1 MALRAAEP
9 PSHRRTCK
17 RGCAATKTRPA
28 HTRLIDGD
36 KRMITRRNL
45 LGAAVVGAPLAHIPF
60 SARAQSVLTVGLIPS
75 EDSRAMIANSQ
86 AMMDMLSKAL
96 GMPVKPFVAAD
107 YNGVI
112 EALRSK
118 RLDVAYL
125 GPFSYVLGTTVA
137 DIEAFAVAETKK
149 AGRTSYRSYV
159 ISNKASNIKTVNDLK
174 GKTFAFVDPSSTSGH
189 LFPKAGLMKA
199 GLDTDKDFGR
209 VIFSGSHD
217 SNAIAVQNRKVDAA
231 AIADRILDAAI
242 SKGLAKREDLNIVWE
257 SDPIPESP
265 TVWRKDLSPD
275 LKKRVQAAFLEVKDI
290 PWSDQGLLN
299 GFHPTNDAA
308 YNIIRDT
315 AKLLNLDLKKMK

>member
-1 MALRAAEP
+1 MPLTRRSLLAGAPALALPALAGFSAQARAAN
-9 PSHRRTCK
+9 T
-17 RGCAATKTRPA
+17 
-28 HTRLIDGD
+28 
-36 KRMITRRNL
+36 
-45 LGAAVVGAPLAHIPF
+45 
-60 SARAQSVLTVGLIPS
+60 LTVGLIPS

-112 EALRSK
+112 EALRSR

-125 GPFSYVLGTTVA
+125 GPFSYVLGATVA

-149 AGRTSYRSYV
+149 AGRTSYHSLV
-159 ISNKASNIKTVNDLK
+159 VAHKDSGIKTVADLK
-174 GKTFAFVDPSSTSGH
+174 GRTFAFVDPTSTSGH

-199 GLDTDKDFGR
+199 GFNPDKDFGR

-217 SNAIAVQNRKVDAA
+217 SNAVAVQNKKIEAV

-242 SKGLAKREDLNIVWE
+242 AKGLARREDLVVVWK

-265 TVWRKDLSPD
+265 TVWRKDLDPE

-308 YNIIRDT
+308 YEVIRET
-315 AKLLNLDLKKMK
+315 AKLLKLDLRAMK

>member
-1 MALRAAEP
+1 MK
-9 PSHRRTCK
+9 PSRRTLLSCTT
-17 RGCAATKTRPA
+17 ALLTA
-28 HTRLIDGD
+28 H
-36 KRMITRRNL
+36 L
-45 LGAAVVGAPLAHIPF
+45 LGANLVGHAATP
-60 SARAQSVLTVGLIPS
+60 LTVGLIPS

-86 AMMDMLSKAL
+86 AMMDMLETAL

-149 AGRTSYRSYV
+149 AGRTYYHAQIIARKDNG
-159 ISNKASNIKTVNDLK
+159 IQTVADLK

-189 LFPKAGLMKA
+189 LFPKAGLMQT
-199 GLDTDKDFGR
+199 GFDPDQDFAR

-217 SNAIAVQNRKVDAA
+217 SSAVAVQNGKVDAV

-242 SKGLAKREDLNIVWE
+242 AKGLARREDLIVVWQ
-257 SDPIPESP
+257 SAPIPESP
-265 TVWRKDLSPD
+265 TVWRKDLDPE
-275 LKKRVQAAFLEVKDI
+275 LKRRIQTAFMQVKDI
-290 PWSDQGLLN
+290 PWSDQGELN
-299 GFHPTNDAA
+299 GFHPTTDAA
-308 YNIIRDT
+308 YDIIRDT
-315 AKLLNLDLKKMK
+315 AKALNLDLRGMK

>member
-1 MALRAAEP
+1 MQ
-9 PSHRRTCK
+9 HRPLETTMMK
-17 RGCAATKTRPA
+17 RRK
-28 HTRLIDGD
+28 
-36 KRMITRRNL
+36 L
-45 LGAAVVGAPLAHIPF
+45 LFGTAAVTASAFVPM
-60 SARAQSVLTVGLIPS
+60 ARAQQVLTVGLIPS

-96 GMPVKPFVAAD
+96 GFAVKPFVAAD

-125 GPFSYVLGTTVA
+125 GPFSYVLGATVA

-149 AGRTSYRSYV
+149 AGRTFYYSQIV
-159 ISNKASNIKTVNDLK
+159 THKDTGIKTVADLK

-189 LFPKAGLMKA
+189 LFPKAGLMKL
-199 GLDTDKDFGR
+199 GFNTDKDFGR

-217 SNAIAVQNRKVDAA
+217 SSAIAVQNKKVDAA
-231 AIADRILDAAI
+231 AIADRILDAAV
-242 SKGLAKREDLNIVWE
+242 SKGLVKREDLVEVWK

-265 TVWRKDLSPD
+265 TVWRKDLPAD
-275 LKKRVQAAFLEVKDI
+275 LKTRVQAAFLQVKNI
-290 PWSDQGLLN
+290 PWSDQGELN

-315 AKLLNLDLKKMK
+315 AKVLNLDLRKMK

>member
-1 MALRAAEP
+1 MA
-9 PSHRRTCK
+9 S
-17 RGCAATKTRPA
+17 
-28 HTRLIDGD
+28 
-36 KRMITRRNL
+36 TRRHIL
-45 LGAAVVGAPLAHIPF
+45 AAGLALAGAPLAI
-60 SARAQSVLTVGLIPS
+60 SMRSTQAAGTLTVGLIPS

-86 AMMDMLSKAL
+86 TMMDQLSKAL

-107 YNGVI
+107 YNGVN

-149 AGRTSYRSYV
+149 AGRTFYHSLIVAHKDSG
-159 ISNKASNIKTVNDLK
+159 IQTVADLK

-199 GLDTDKDFGR
+199 GFNPEKDFGR

-217 SNAIAVQNRKVDAA
+217 SNAVAVQNRKVDAV

-242 SKGLAKREDLNIVWE
+242 AKGLAKRDDLVVVWKSE
-257 SDPIPESP
+257 PIPESP
-265 TVWRKDLSPD
+265 TVWRKDLD
-275 LKKRVQAAFLEVKDI
+275 AALKKRIQAAFLEVKNV
-290 PWSDQGLLN
+290 PWSDQGELN

-308 YNIIRDT
+308 YDVIRDA
-315 AKLLNLDLKKMK
+315 AKLLNLDLRKMK

>member
-1 MALRAAEP
+1 M
-9 PSHRRTCK
+9 SSQ
-17 RGCAATKTRPA
+17 
-28 HTRLIDGD
+28 HTGD
-36 KRMITRRNL
+36 KLMMNRRKL
-45 LGAAVVGAPLAHIPF
+45 LIGTAAAAASTVAFPTLA
-60 SARAQSVLTVGLIPS
+60 QQQVLTVGLIPS

-86 AMMDMLSKAL
+86 KMMDMLSAAL

-125 GPFSYVLGTTVA
+125 GPFSYVLGATIA
-137 DIEAFAVAETKK
+137 PIEAFAVAETKK
-149 AGRTSYRSYV
+149 AGRTFYHSQIIAHKDSG
-159 ISNKASNIKTVNDLK
+159 IKTVADLK

-199 GLDTDKDFGR
+199 GFDADKDFGR

-217 SNAIAVQNRKVDAA
+217 SSAIAVQNKKIDAA

-242 SKGLAKREDLNIVWE
+242 NKGLAKREDLVEVWK

-265 TVWRKDLSPD
+265 TVWRTDLPAD
-275 LKKRVQAAFLEVKDI
+275 LKKRVQAAFLQVKDI

-308 YNIIRDT
+308 YNVIRDT
-315 AKLLNLDLKKMK
+315 AKLLNLDLRKMK

>member
-1 MALRAAEP
+1 MGI
-9 PSHRRTCK
+9 SRRLVLK
-17 RGCAATKTRPA
+17 ASAAAT
-28 HTRLIDGD
+28 
-36 KRMITRRNL
+36 
-45 LGAAVVGAPLAHIPF
+45 PLFAIGLP
-60 SARAQSVLTVGLIPS
+60 ARAQSVLTVGLIPS

-149 AGRTSYRSYV
+149 AGRTFYHSKIITHKDSG
-159 ISNKASNIKTVNDLK
+159 IKTVRDLK
-174 GKTFAFVDPSSTSGH
+174 GRNFAFVDPSSTSGH

-199 GLDTDKDFGR
+199 GFDTDKEFGR

-217 SNAIAVQNRKVDAA
+217 ASAIAVQNKKVDAA
-231 AIADRILDAAI
+231 AIADRILDQAI
-242 SKGLAKREDLNIVWE
+242 AKGLAKAEDLVTVWS

-265 TVWRKDLSPD
+265 TVWRRDLSPD
-275 LKKRVQAAFLEVKDI
+275 LKRRIQAAFLEVKDI

-299 GFHPTNDAA
+299 GFKPTNDAA
-308 YNIIRDT
+308 YNVIRDT

>member
-1 MALRAAEP
+1 M
-9 PSHRRTCK
+9 TF
-17 RGCAATKTRPA
+17 
-28 HTRLIDGD
+28 
-36 KRMITRRNL
+36 TRRKL
-45 LGAAVVGAPLAHIPF
+45 LAGAPALLAGPLF
-60 SARAQSVLTVGLIPS
+60 TFAPSARAADVLTVGLIPS

-125 GPFSYVLGTTVA
+125 GPFSYVLGASVA

-149 AGRTSYRSYV
+149 AGRTYYHSLIV
-159 ISNKASNIKTVNDLK
+159 ANKDSGIKTVADLK
-174 GKTFAFVDPSSTSGH
+174 GKTFAYVDPSSTSGH
-189 LFPKAGLMKA
+189 LFPKAGLIKVGFNA
-199 GLDTDKDFGR
+199 DKDFGR

-217 SNAIAVQNRKVDAA
+217 ANAVAIQNKRVDAV

-242 SKGLAKREDLNIVWE
+242 AKGLAKLEDLVVVWK

-265 TVWRKDLSPD
+265 TVWRKDLDPA
-275 LKKRVQAAFLEVKDI
+275 LKKRIQAAFLEVKNI
-290 PWSDQGLLN
+290 PWSDQGELN

-308 YNIIRDT
+308 YNIIRET
-315 AKLLNLDLKKMK
+315 AKVLNLDLKAMK

>member
-1 MALRAAEP
+1 
-9 PSHRRTCK
+9 
-17 RGCAATKTRPA
+17 
-28 HTRLIDGD
+28 
-36 KRMITRRNL
+36 MITRRTL
-45 LGAAVVGAPLAHIPF
+45 LVASAIASPMASFTGGA
-60 SARAQSVLTVGLIPS
+60 SAQSVLTVGLIPS

-149 AGRTSYRSYV
+149 AGRTFYRSQV
-159 ISNKASNIKTVNDLK
+159 IAHKSSGIKTVNDLK
-174 GKTFAFVDPSSTSGH
+174 GRTFAFVDPSSTSGH

-199 GLDTDKDFGR
+199 GLNTDKDFGR

-217 SNAIAVQNRKVDAA
+217 SNAIAVQNKKIDAA
-231 AIADRILDAAI
+231 AIADRILDSAI
-242 SKGLAKREDLNIVWE
+242 SKGLAKREDIQIVWE

-265 TVWRKDLSPD
+265 TVWRKDLPAD
-275 LKKRVQAAFLEVKDI
+275 LKRRIQAAFLEVKDI
-290 PWSDQGLLN
+290 PWSDQGVLN
-299 GFHPTNDAA
+299 GFKPTNDEA
-308 YNIIRDT
+308 YNVIRDT

>member
-1 MALRAAEP
+1 MTVQ
-9 PSHRRTCK
+9 RT
-17 RGCAATKTRPA
+17 
-28 HTRLIDGD
+28 GD
-36 KRMITRRNL
+36 KLMMNRRKVL
-45 LGAAVVGAPLAHIPF
+45 LGTAAAVTGSLTFPV
-60 SARAQSVLTVGLIPS
+60 RAQQVLTVGLIPS

-86 AMMDMLSKAL
+86 KMMDMLANAL

-125 GPFSYVLGTTVA
+125 GPFSYVLGATIA
-137 DIEAFAVAETKK
+137 PIEAFAVAETKK
-149 AGRTSYRSYV
+149 AGRTFYHSQIIAHKDSG
-159 ISNKASNIKTVNDLK
+159 IKTVADLK
-174 GKTFAFVDPSSTSGH
+174 GKNFAFVDPSSTSGH

-199 GLDTDKDFGR
+199 GFDSEKDFGR

-217 SNAIAVQNRKVDAA
+217 SSAIAVQNKKIDAA

-242 SKGLAKREDLNIVWE
+242 SKGLARREDLVEVWK

-265 TVWRKDLSPD
+265 TVWRTDLPAD
-275 LKKRVQAAFLEVKDI
+275 LKKRVQAAFLQVKDI

-308 YNIIRDT
+308 YNVIRDT
-315 AKLLNLDLKKMK
+315 AKLLNLDLRKMK

>member
-1 MALRAAEP
+1 MKCTKRKLFASAAALIVASLIGAAPAVRAA
-9 PSHRRTCK
+9 
-17 RGCAATKTRPA
+17 
-28 HTRLIDGD
+28 D
-36 KRMITRRNL
+36 
-45 LGAAVVGAPLAHIPF
+45 
-60 SARAQSVLTVGLIPS
+60 VLTVGLIPS

-86 AMMDMLSKAL
+86 KMMDMLSKSL

-149 AGRTSYRSYV
+149 AGRTYYHSLV
-159 ISNKASNIKTVNDLK
+159 IAHKDSGIKNVADLK

-199 GLDTDKDFGR
+199 GFNPDKDFGR

-217 SNAIAVQNRKVDAA
+217 SNAVAVQNRKVDAV

-242 SKGLAKREDLNIVWE
+242 AKGLAKREDLVVVWK

-265 TVWRKDLSPD
+265 TVWRKDLDPA
-275 LKKRVQAAFLEVKDI
+275 LKKRIQAAFMDVKDI
-290 PWSDQGLLN
+290 PWSDQGELN

-308 YNIIRDT
+308 YNVIRDT
-315 AKLLNLDLKKMK
+315 AKSLNLDLRKMK

>member
-1 MALRAAEP
+1 MQ
-9 PSHRRTCK
+9 HRPLETTMMK
-17 RGCAATKTRPA
+17 RRK
-28 HTRLIDGD
+28 
-36 KRMITRRNL
+36 L
-45 LGAAVVGAPLAHIPF
+45 LFGTAAVTASAFVPM
-60 SARAQSVLTVGLIPS
+60 ARAQQVLTVGLIPS

-96 GMPVKPFVAAD
+96 GFAVKPFVAAD

-125 GPFSYVLGTTVA
+125 GPFSYVLGATVA

-149 AGRTSYRSYV
+149 AGRTFYYSQIV
-159 ISNKASNIKTVNDLK
+159 THKETGIKTVNDLK

-189 LFPKAGLMKA
+189 LFPKAGLMKL
-199 GLDTDKDFGR
+199 GFNTDKDFGR

-217 SNAIAVQNRKVDAA
+217 SSAIAVQNKKVDAA
-231 AIADRILDAAI
+231 AIADRILDAAV
-242 SKGLAKREDLNIVWE
+242 SKGLVKREDLVEVWK

-265 TVWRKDLSPD
+265 TVWRKDLPAD
-275 LKKRVQAAFLEVKDI
+275 LKTRVQAAFLQVKNI
-290 PWSDQGLLN
+290 PWSDQGELN

-315 AKLLNLDLKKMK
+315 AKVLNLDLRKMK

>member
-1 MALRAAEP
+1 MMN
-9 PSHRRTCK
+9 RRK
-17 RGCAATKTRPA
+17 V
-28 HTRLIDGD
+28 LIG
-36 KRMITRRNL
+36 TA
-45 LGAAVVGAPLAHIPF
+45 AAVAGSLTFPV
-60 SARAQSVLTVGLIPS
+60 RAQQVLTVGLIPS

-86 AMMDMLSKAL
+86 KMMDMLANAL

-125 GPFSYVLGTTVA
+125 GPFSYVLGATIA
-137 DIEAFAVAETKK
+137 PIEAFAVAETKK
-149 AGRTSYRSYV
+149 AGRTFYHSQIIAHKDSG
-159 ISNKASNIKTVNDLK
+159 IKTVADLK
-174 GKTFAFVDPSSTSGH
+174 GKNFAFVDPSSTSGH

-199 GLDTDKDFGR
+199 GFDADKDFGR

-217 SNAIAVQNRKVDAA
+217 SSAIAVQNKKIDAA

-242 SKGLAKREDLNIVWE
+242 NKGLAKREDLVEVWK

-265 TVWRKDLSPD
+265 TVWRTDLPAD

-299 GFHPTNDAA
+299 GFHPTTDAA
-308 YNIIRDT
+308 YNVIRDT
-315 AKLLNLDLKKMK
+315 AKLLNLDLRKMK

>member
-1 MALRAAEP
+1 MREEYAGDKLMMKRRNVLVGAA
-9 PSHRRTCK
+9 
-17 RGCAATKTRPA
+17 AATSTLAFPA
-28 HTRLIDGD
+28 
-36 KRMITRRNL
+36 
-45 LGAAVVGAPLAHIPF
+45 LA
-60 SARAQSVLTVGLIPS
+60 QQQVLTVGLIPS

-86 AMMDMLSKAL
+86 KMMDMLSAAL

-125 GPFSYVLGTTVA
+125 GPFSYVLGATIA
-137 DIEAFAVAETKK
+137 NIEAFAVAETKK
-149 AGRTSYRSYV
+149 AGRTFYHSQVMAHKDSG
-159 ISNKASNIKTVNDLK
+159 IKTVSDLK

-199 GLDTDKDFGR
+199 GFNTDKDFGR

-217 SNAIAVQNRKVDAA
+217 SSAIAVQNKKVDAA

-242 SKGLAKREDLNIVWE
+242 AKGLAKREDLVEVWR

-265 TVWRKDLSPD
+265 TVWRTDLPAD

-299 GFHPTNDAA
+299 GFFPTNDAA
-308 YNIIRDT
+308 YNVIRDT
-315 AKLLNLDLKKMK
+315 AKLLNLDLRKMK

>member
-1 MALRAAEP
+1 M
-9 PSHRRTCK
+9 TF
-17 RGCAATKTRPA
+17 
-28 HTRLIDGD
+28 
-36 KRMITRRNL
+36 TRRKL
-45 LGAAVVGAPLAHIPF
+45 LAGAPALLAGPLF
-60 SARAQSVLTVGLIPS
+60 TLAPSARAADVLTVGLIPS

-125 GPFSYVLGTTVA
+125 GPFSYVLGASVA

-149 AGRTSYRSYV
+149 AGRTYYHSLIV
-159 ISNKASNIKTVNDLK
+159 ANKDSGIKTVADLK
-174 GKTFAFVDPSSTSGH
+174 GKTFAYVDPSSTSGH
-189 LFPKAGLMKA
+189 LFPKAGLIKVGFNA
-199 GLDTDKDFGR
+199 DKDFGR

-217 SNAIAVQNRKVDAA
+217 ANAVAIQNKRVDAV

-242 SKGLAKREDLNIVWE
+242 AKGLAKREDLVVVWK

-265 TVWRKDLSPD
+265 TVWRKDLDPA
-275 LKKRVQAAFLEVKDI
+275 LKKRIQAAFLEVKNI
-290 PWSDQGLLN
+290 PWSDQGELN

-308 YNIIRDT
+308 YNVIRET
-315 AKLLNLDLKKMK
+315 AKATTGVVESRRNPE

>member
-1 MALRAAEP
+1 MTVT
-9 PSHRRTCK
+9 RRTLL
-17 RGCAATKTRPA
+17 AAAPA
-28 HTRLIDGD
+28 ALT
-36 KRMITRRNL
+36 TPW
-45 LGAAVVGAPLAHIPF
+45 LGLAPAAHAA
-60 SARAQSVLTVGLIPS
+60 SVLTVGLIPS

-96 GMPVKPFVAAD
+96 GMDVKPFVAAD

-125 GPFSYVLGTTVA
+125 GPFSYVLGATVA

-149 AGRTSYRSYV
+149 AGRTFYHSLIVAHKDSG
-159 ISNKASNIKTVNDLK
+159 IKTVADLK
-174 GKTFAFVDPSSTSGH
+174 GRTFAFVDPTSTSGH

-199 GLDTDKDFGR
+199 GFDPDKEFGR

-217 SNAIAVQNRKVDAA
+217 SNAVAVQNKKIEAV

-242 SKGLAKREDLNIVWE
+242 AKGLAKREDLVVVWK

-265 TVWRKDLSPD
+265 TVWRKDLDPA
-275 LKKRVQAAFLEVKDI
+275 LKQRIQAAFLQVKNI
-290 PWSDQGLLN
+290 PWSDQGELN
-299 GFHPTNDAA
+299 GFHPTSDKA
-308 YNIIRDT
+308 YDVIRDT
-315 AKLLNLDLKKMK
+315 AKVLHLDLRKMK

>member
-1 MALRAAEP
+1 M
-9 PSHRRTCK
+9 TF
-17 RGCAATKTRPA
+17 
-28 HTRLIDGD
+28 
-36 KRMITRRNL
+36 TRRKL
-45 LGAAVVGAPLAHIPF
+45 LAGAPALLAGPLF
-60 SARAQSVLTVGLIPS
+60 TFAPSARAADVLTVGLIPS

-125 GPFSYVLGTTVA
+125 GPFSYVLGASVA

-149 AGRTSYRSYV
+149 AGRTYYHSLIV
-159 ISNKASNIKTVNDLK
+159 ANKDSGIKTVADLK

-189 LFPKAGLMKA
+189 LFPKAGLIKA
-199 GLDTDKDFGR
+199 GFNPDKDFGR

-217 SNAIAVQNRKVDAA
+217 ANAVAIQNKRVDAV

-242 SKGLAKREDLNIVWE
+242 AKGLAKREDLVVVWK

-265 TVWRKDLSPD
+265 TVWRKDLDPA
-275 LKKRVQAAFLEVKDI
+275 LKKRIQAAFLEVKNI
-290 PWSDQGLLN
+290 PWSDQGELN

-308 YNIIRDT
+308 YNVIRET
-315 AKLLNLDLKKMK
+315 AKVLNLDLKAMK

>member
-1 MALRAAEP
+1 M
-9 PSHRRTCK
+9 K
-17 RGCAATKTRPA
+17 F
-28 HTRLIDGD
+28 
-36 KRMITRRNL
+36 TRRSILATTPAL
-45 LGAAVVGAPLAHIPF
+45 LGAPLLTLTPA
-60 SARAQSVLTVGLIPS
+60 ARAASVLTVGLIPS

-86 AMMDMLSKAL
+86 VMMDQLSKAL

-112 EALRSK
+112 EALRSR

-149 AGRTSYRSYV
+149 AGRTSYHSLIV
-159 ISNKASNIKTVNDLK
+159 AHKDSGIKTVADLK
-174 GKTFAFVDPSSTSGH
+174 GRTFAFVDPTSTSGH
-189 LFPKAGLMKA
+189 LFPKAGLIKA
-199 GLDTDKDFGR
+199 GFNPDKDFGR

-217 SNAIAVQNRKVDAA
+217 SNAVAVQNKKIDAV

-242 SKGLAKREDLNIVWE
+242 AKGLARREDLVVVWK

-265 TVWRKDLSPD
+265 TVWRKDLDAD
-275 LKKRVQAAFLEVKDI
+275 LKKRIQAAFLEVKDI
-290 PWSDQGLLN
+290 PWSDQGVLN

-308 YNIIRDT
+308 YNIIRET
-315 AKLLNLDLKKMK
+315 AKTLNLDLRAMK

>member
-1 MALRAAEP
+1 MTFTRRKLLAGAPALLAGPLFTLAPCARAA
-9 PSHRRTCK
+9 
-17 RGCAATKTRPA
+17 
-28 HTRLIDGD
+28 D
-36 KRMITRRNL
+36 
-45 LGAAVVGAPLAHIPF
+45 
-60 SARAQSVLTVGLIPS
+60 VLTVGLIPS

-125 GPFSYVLGTTVA
+125 GPFSYVLGASVA

-149 AGRTSYRSYV
+149 AGRTYYHSLIV
-159 ISNKASNIKTVNDLK
+159 ANKDSGIKTVADLK
-174 GKTFAFVDPSSTSGH
+174 GKTFAYVDPSSTSGH
-189 LFPKAGLMKA
+189 LFPKAGLIKVGFNA
-199 GLDTDKDFGR
+199 DKDFGR

-217 SNAIAVQNRKVDAA
+217 ANAVAIQNKRVDAV

-242 SKGLAKREDLNIVWE
+242 AKGLAKREDLVVVWK

-265 TVWRKDLSPD
+265 TVWRKDLDPA
-275 LKKRVQAAFLEVKDI
+275 LKKRIQAAFLEVKNI
-290 PWSDQGLLN
+290 PWSDQGELN

-308 YNIIRDT
+308 YNIIRET
-315 AKLLNLDLKKMK
+315 AKVLNLDLKAMK